1 MKPELLIAI
10 GSLVIS
16 LASLVVAILSSNRS
30 SRISAAQA
38 EVQSRML
45 ALENVRQRAEA
56 RSMKKAN
63 VRGRLVKYGSGD
75 ARLVIRNEGPAEAK
89 DVRIALDGAPPAQ
102 HPVWLGN
109 VSDGPIQV
117 LGAGSETEFLLALSQ
132 QSPDKMSFEVSW
144 ENPSGERD
152 SWSTEIRLL

>member
-1 MKPELLIAI
+1 MEPELLVAI
-10 GSLVIS
+10 SSLVIS
-16 LASLVVAILSSNRS
+16 LASLVVAILSANRS

-45 ALENVRQRAEA
+45 ALENVRQRAETRA
-56 RSMKKAN
+56 MKRAS

-75 ARLVIRNEGPAEAK
+75 ARLVVCNEGPALAK
-89 DVRIALDGAPPAQ
+89 DVTITLDGAPPAE

-109 VSDGPIQV
+109 VSDDPIQV
-117 LGAGSETEFLLALSQ
+117 LGAGSESEFLLALAQ

-152 SWSTEIRLL
+152 SWSTEMRLF